1 MEPEAVVEE
10 IEMIKDEFAEY
21 YNAPTRVLGLAVR
34 KQPGQ
39 YYELCKRQN
48 ELMQLSPNLDYIGVG
63 TKLSKNSVISGAD
76 DIHLSFYGLAGL
88 RKVILDNFLSKYVK
102 VEDLGNF
109 RLGRFAFV
117 GLG

>member
-1 MEPEAVVEE
+1 
-10 IEMIKDEFAEY
+10 MIKAEFVEY
-21 YNAPTRVLGLAVR
+21 YNAPTRTLGLAVR

-63 TKLSKNSVISGAD
+63 TKLSNNSVISGAD

-88 RKVILDNFLSKYVK
+88 RKVILDNVLSK
-102 VEDLGNF
+102 
-109 RLGRFAFV
+109 
-117 GLG
+117 